1 MSEGRRFLTIPSLDG
16 LRAVS
21 IGLVFAGHVGFD
33 LTPGGF
39 GVTVFFFLSGYLIT
53 TLLRIEHQGTGRVS
67 LRDFYLRRVLRILP
81 PFYAVLA
88 LAIVLALVGFL
99 PGELKAAPLIAQL
112 THLTNY

>member
-39 GVTVFFFLSGYLIT
+39 GVTVFF
-53 TLLRIEHQGTGRVS
+53 
-67 LRDFYLRRVLRILP
+67 VLFVVAFIG
-81 PFYAVLA
+81 VT
-88 LAIVLALVGFL
+88 VT
-99 PGELKAAPLIAQL
+99 AQPD
-112 THLTNY
+112 T